1 MNAKSLGGG
10 SARLE
15 VSIKSKA
22 YLGASGERHDALGEV
37 AFALEK
43 GEVGA
48 VVGPSG
54 CGKTTL
60 LRIVAGLDARF
71 EGAISR
77 RETDRLAVVFQEPRL
92 LPWRA
97 VEDNVRLAAPD
108 IGDEEL
114 AALLATLGL
123 SEHRRHFPREL
134 SLGLARRVALARAM
148 AVHPD
153 LLLLD
158 EPFASLDNATAS
170 DLVEQIIDIVA
181 ARAITTLLV
190 THDLDAAVRLADV
203 VFVLSERPARL
214 AARIVISSPRRG
226 LTPEAAAD
234 VTRKIRTA
242 Q

>member
-1 MNAKSLGGG
+1 LNAKSLGGG
-10 SARLE
+10 PARLE
-15 VSIKSKA
+15 VSIGSKV
-22 YLGASGERHDALGEV
+22 YLGASGEHHALGEV
-37 AFALEK
+37 AFGLDE

-60 LRIVAGLDARF
+60 LRIVAGLDERF
-71 EGAISR
+71 EGAISGR
-77 RETDRLAVVFQEPRL
+77 QTGRLAVVFQEPRL
-92 LPWRA
+92 LPWRD
-97 VEDNVRLAAPD
+97 VEDNIRVAAPD

-123 SEHRRHFPREL
+123 SEHRRHFPGEL

-158 EPFASLDNATAS
+158 EPFASLDAATAS

-181 ARAITTLLV
+181 ARVITTLLV

-203 VFVLSERPARL
+203 VFVLTERPARL
-214 AARIVISSPRRG
+214 AARIAISSPRRS

-234 VTRKIRTA
+234 ITRKIRSA